1 MERLYATLRIGD
13 MTCGV
18 DALIVQEVLRH
29 QQMTSVPLAPDEVSG
44 LINLRGQVV
53 TALDLRRRIG
63 LPPRTEDQESMN
75 LVVWTEE
82 GVVSLLVDEIGDVVR
97 VDENLL
103 EPTPGTLDAQAAELV
118 TGVYK
123 LDGQLLLTL
132 DVELACRLG
141 GAGLAGWAG

>member
-1 MERLYATLRIGD
+1 MERLYATLKVGE
-13 MTCGV
+13 MTYGV

-29 QQMTSVPLAPDEVSG
+29 QRMTPVPLAADEVSG

-53 TALDLRRRIG
+53 TAIDLRRRLG
-63 LPPRTEDQESMN
+63 LPPRDDGRESMN
-75 LVVWTEE
+75 LVVWTQD

-97 VDENLL
+97 VDEDLL
-103 EPTPGTLDAQAAELV
+103 EPTPGTLDPQAAELI

-123 LDGQLLLTL
+123 RDGWLMLSL

-141 GAGLAGWAG
+141 ARVG